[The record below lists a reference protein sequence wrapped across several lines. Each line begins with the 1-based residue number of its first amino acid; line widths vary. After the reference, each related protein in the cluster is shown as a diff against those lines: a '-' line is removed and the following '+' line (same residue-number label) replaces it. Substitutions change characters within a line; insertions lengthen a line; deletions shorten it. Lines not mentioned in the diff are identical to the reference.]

1 MPVFCQTP
9 IPEPNAGP
17 RLSPE
22 MGLWLETA
30 LGGEFCLGHAYV
42 CLGHGMGFQK
52 MKLHSM
58 TKADISFT
66 KRKFSAQG
74 RFQPEAHFLEPH
86 SVT

>member
-1 MPVFCQTP
+1 MPTFCQTP

-52 MKLHSM
+52 MCLRLE
-58 TKADISFT
+58 TALGGEFT
-66 KRKFSAQG
+66 FGQAYVCFG
-74 RFQPEAHFLEPH
+74 HGM
-86 SVT
+86 